1 MKLRVDFIGGSWKVI
16 ECDDWKVDGQ
26 LTRFTN
32 EDKIVL
38 TVLTAVT
45 RNMTYFEPARDLPET
60 SRDVRPGDVFH
71 DEGKVGQRAEKNSER
86 FVGKLYN
93 RHKPPSKSR
102 TSFDQ
107 TTYEASSLRTPI

>member
-1 MKLRVDFIGGSWKVI
+1 MSGRQKNQQELSAI
-16 ECDDWKVDGQ
+16 
-26 LTRFTN
+26 
-32 EDKIVL
+32 
-38 TVLTAVT
+38 
-45 RNMTYFEPARDLPET
+45 P

-93 RHKPPSKSR
+93 RNKPPSKSR